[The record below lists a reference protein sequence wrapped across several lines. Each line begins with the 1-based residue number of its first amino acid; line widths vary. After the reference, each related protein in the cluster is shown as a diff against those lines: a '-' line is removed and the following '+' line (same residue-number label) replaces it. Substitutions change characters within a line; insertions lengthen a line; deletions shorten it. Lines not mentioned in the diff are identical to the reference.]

1 MQEDFLSRHKSSPMA
16 AELVANMRR
25 EAQMYDC
32 YGRYYGYAFYIG
44 RRL

>member
-1 MQEDFLSRHKSSPMA
+1 MA

-25 EAQMYDC
+25 EAQMYDS
-32 YGRYYGYAFYIG
+32 YGRYYGYVFYIG